1 MSRQQQK
8 PYLQLLGRVKQIG
21 SRSTNPERVQQ
32 IINWHADQLQN
43 PDKEVA
49 CLHLGIT
56 ANGRLNKVGLSIE
69 PAQAAAM
76 LLALE
81 EISLVLRDIANPVGF
96 GTAQADIIPI
106 TAPKQQ

>member
-1 MSRQQQK
+1 M
-8 PYLQLLGRVKQIG
+8 
-21 SRSTNPERVQQ
+21 
-32 IINWHADQLQN
+32 
-43 PDKEVA
+43 A

-56 ANGRLNKVGLSIE
+56 ANGRLNKVGLGIE

-81 EISLVLRDIANPVGF
+81 EISLVLRDIANPMRF

>member
-1 MSRQQQK
+1 
-8 PYLQLLGRVKQIG
+8 
-21 SRSTNPERVQQ
+21 
-32 IINWHADQLQN
+32 
-43 PDKEVA
+43 
-49 CLHLGIT
+49 
-56 ANGRLNKVGLSIE
+56 
-69 PAQAAAM
+69 M